1 MISQADCSS
10 ISKEAMNVLK
20 PVGEQISGPKRELEY
35 ESESLQLSAW
45 RMSGVSKDRLDKEQV
60 D

>member
-1 MISQADCSS
+1 
-10 ISKEAMNVLK
+10 MNVLK